1 MLSDAPLVTV
11 DKLYL
16 SQQGGLT
23 LELVCSAQANP
34 PASLAW
40 SRLDLTTGQW
50 REVEG
55 ETGQETGDKTGVWSV
70 SRQVRPE
77 PSLTP

>member
-1 MLSDAPLVTV
+1 MVRV

-77 PSLTP
+77 PLSPPGERGE